1 MSALIINQ
9 AILYDIKY
17 QCEPQLIVEI
27 IQVSLILSVQG
38 SLSVVY
44 ICTHPKHLWCKKGA
58 AK

>member
-44 ICTHPKHLWCKKGA
+44 ICMYV
-58 AK
+58 